1 MIIIGERINSTRS
14 SIKRALVDNDMS
26 FLMNEAQEQLDCG
39 AEFIDI
45 NTAATLENEESSLL
59 ALIRNIQDKF
69 GCKISIDSPD
79 AGIMKS
85 ALRMC
90 EDKPFIN
97 SISGEEKRLAL
108 LDDFAGDENY
118 IIALAMNNDGMPN
131 AIDDRV
137 SIAEEIISKA
147 VSKGIDKNNIFI
159 DPLAKPISTEPK
171 QAHFFLESVRL
182 LKAKGIRCIGGL
194 SNVSFGLPRRDLL
207 NAVFIK
213 LAIEAGIDA
222 AIIDPTQN
230 LVRDLLG
237 GKELDK
243 EAISLVQD
251 ALLGRDEYLMN
262 YIKAFRAGML
272 NI

>member
-1 MIIIGERINSTRS
+1 
-14 SIKRALVDNDMS
+14 
-26 FLMNEAQEQLDCG
+26 
-39 AEFIDI
+39 
-45 NTAATLENEESSLL
+45 
-59 ALIRNIQDKF
+59 
-69 GCKISIDSPD
+69 
-79 AGIMKS
+79 
-85 ALRMC
+85 
-90 EDKPFIN
+90 
-97 SISGEEKRLAL
+97 
-108 LDDFAGDENY
+108 
-118 IIALAMNNDGMPN
+118 
-131 AIDDRV
+131 
-137 SIAEEIISKA
+137 
-147 VSKGIDKNNIFI
+147 
-159 DPLAKPISTEPK
+159 
-171 QAHFFLESVRL
+171 
-182 LKAKGIRCIGGL
+182 L